1 MLKKALSVIKTFAI
15 TAILIFIV
23 IQKLNWNA
31 YLVSLFAAIADGLFS
46 FLGSKTATDGVLTI
60 DTSDPEKDKYLF
72 TVETPLEELPKRNYI
87 TLRISRE
94 KHRV

>member
-1 MLKKALSVIKTFAI
+1 MKKTMPSFIKTFVLV
-15 TAILIFIV
+15 TILIFIV

-72 TVETPLEELPKRNYI
+72 TVETPLEDLPKRNYI
-87 TLRISRE
+87 TLRVSRE